1 MSLTLAATDTIT
13 GVAGSATSIT
23 YTITGDEIAAGADAF
38 KVLAQGQL
46 PSTVGTLYTVPA
58 STEAI
63 VKTIHLVNMTA
74 GAVTARLNVKGT
86 AAANAILP
94 PISILAGGFAVYADD
109 GWRVYNDQGQLL
121 SVGATG
127 DTGPAGLTWLGAWS
141 DATDYVV
148 DDAVD
153 DAGSSYVCILGH
165 KNYQPPNG
173 TYWEVLAAAG
183 MSSAATP
190 AIVHGT
196 AAAIGAA
203 ATAIRSDATIVTFDV
218 TAPTDVAAAAAVGS
232 VALAARR
239 DHAHGGLGLPLALT
253 GATAATRYV
262 GATATGAPASGTFA
276 VGDFVITQDGS
287 VYICTG
293 AGSPGTWA
301 AVTGGGGNVATDAI
315 WDAAG
320 DLAVGSGANTAAKL
334 TAGAEGGVL
343 TIVSSVPAWVT
354 EAPLNS
360 YLRTSGS
367 GRNDEFN
374 AGPGIDGKWTLA
386 GNAVDDVDEN
396 NDYAGILA
404 LRRNDTGSKI
414 SIYYQ
419 DVPSA
424 PFTIYAKVR
433 ASTYSANYCRGGGIA
448 LLPATPTD
456 NSAALYL
463 GFIYNAGLQVQGIK
477 YSNLLTYSALA
488 FGATASC
495 PSGVW
500 VRIDVLAG
508 GTTADLYWSNNG
520 YLWTLG
526 VAAYAL
532 GFTVA
537 NAGVAFSPEGQA
549 LDLLALFESYRV
561 SA

>member
-1 MSLTLAATDTIT
+1 MADSKI
-13 GVAGSATSIT
+13 SA
-23 YTITGDEIAAGADAF
+23 
-38 KVLAQGQL
+38 
-46 PSTVGTLYTVPA
+46 
-58 STEAI
+58 
-63 VKTIHLVNMTA
+63 
-74 GAVTARLNVKGT
+74 
-86 AAANAILP
+86 
-94 PISILAGGFAVYADD
+94 
-109 GWRVYNDQGQLL
+109 
-121 SVGATG
+121 
-127 DTGPAGLTWLGAWS
+127 
-141 DATDYVV
+141 
-148 DDAVD
+148 
-153 DAGSSYVCILGH
+153 
-165 KNYQPPNG
+165 
-173 TYWEVLAAAG
+173 LAAAASAADANELAINEAG
-183 MSSAATP
+183 TSKKLTVAQIKTLISAAT
-190 AIVHGT
+190 
-196 AAAIGAA
+196 
-203 ATAIRSDATIVTFDV
+203 
-218 TAPTDVAAAAAVGS
+218 
-232 VALAARR
+232 
-239 DHAHGGLGLPLALT
+239 LGLPLALT

-262 GATATGAPASGTFA
+262 GATATGAPTSGTFA

-293 AGSPGTWA
+293 AGSPGTWTA
-301 AVTGGGGNVATDAI
+301 GGGAVATDAI

-334 TAGAEGGVL
+334 TAGAEGRVL
-343 TIVSSVPAWVT
+343 KIVSSVPAWVT
-354 EAPLNS
+354 EVPLDA
-360 YLRTSGS
+360 YLQTSGS
-367 GRNDEFN
+367 GRNDEFSD
-374 AGPGIDGKWTLA
+374 GPGIDGKWTLA

-433 ASTYSANYCRGGGIA
+433 ASTFAANYCRGGGIA

-463 GFIYNAGLQVQGIK
+463 GFLYNGGQAVQSVK
-477 YSNLLTYSALA
+477 YSNLSTYSALA
-488 FGATASC
+488 FSAVASC

-508 GTTADLYWSNNG
+508 STTADLYWSNNG